1 MANKLYIG
9 KNGFADIKKL
19 ISHILEKNCV
29 IKATPTKEISGDFKI
44 NDHAKK
50 LHPDYQK
57 MTIEKV
63 VEHSGAEA
71 KTFILSADTAAYFRA
86 GQYLSVSL
94 NIGDSVLTRPYSIS
108 STPSLSK
115 EGRYSV
121 TVRRTPD
128 GFASDYI
135 LDNWKVGDTVTVSE
149 PLGNFYYEGLRDE
162 TDVIALAGG
171 SGITPFISMARAI
184 ADGDESFN
192 LTILFGSRT
201 ENSILFK
208 SELDEIAKKCEKIKV
223 VYVLSDEKKDGYEN
237 GFINAD
243 IISKYAPAEKPYSV
257 FMCGPEAMYLFA
269 EKELEKPGL
278 DKKHIR
284 RELLGVTK
292 KIWEKADYPSEFKE
306 KTFSAVIRQGSQE
319 HTIPVA
325 ANEPVL
331 AAIERAGIAAPSR
344 CRSGECGW
352 CRSKLISGDVYVPA
366 ENDEGRRASDKVSGY
381 IHPCATF
388 ALSDLVI
395 EVPSTYVK

>member
-1 MANKLYIG
+1 M
-9 KNGFADIKKL
+9 
-19 ISHILEKNCV
+19 
-29 IKATPTKEISGDFKI
+29 
-44 NDHAKK
+44 
-50 LHPDYQK
+50 
-57 MTIEKV
+57 
-63 VEHSGAEA
+63 
-71 KTFILSADTAAYFRA
+71 
-86 GQYLSVSL
+86 
-94 NIGDSVLTRPYSIS
+94 
-108 STPSLSK
+108 
-115 EGRYSV
+115 
-121 TVRRTPD
+121 RRTPD

-135 LDNWKVGDTVTVSE
+135 LDNWKVGDAVTVSE
-149 PLGNFYYEGLRDE
+149 LLGNFYYEGLRDE

-208 SELDEIAKKCEKIKV
+208 NELDEIAKECERVKI
-223 VYVLSDEKKDGYEN
+223 VYVLSDEKKNGYEN

-257 FMCGPEAMYLFA
+257 FMCGPEVMYLFA
-269 EKELEKPGL
+269 EKELEKLGL

-284 RELLGVTK
+284 RELVGVTK
-292 KIWEKADYPSEFKE
+292 KIWEKADYPSEFKG
-306 KTFSAVIRQGSQE
+306 KTFSAVICQGSHE
-319 HTIPVA
+319 HTIPA
-325 ANEPVL
+325 AADEPIL

-352 CRSKLISGDVYVPA
+352 CRSKLISGNVYVPA

-395 EVPSTYVK
+395 EVPSTSSNCRNSLNFSFLSFFAALTSGLSLYFGIIKTSIMVFLFYTISEVYTRLEGVSQNLIYLNTQKTAYTFMMM